1 MTRFLTSEFFGGGPF
16 AAVVDRQERTLDAS
30 MKTLA
35 SLLIPLLILIVSGCD
50 SRDVQQAASASGPT
64 QDTPASVQA
73 QTCVI
78 NLDDRRK
85 AFDEALPTIGVILFD
100 DVLMTEVTAPI
111 DVFSKPREDGTKLFN
126 VVTVAES
133 VQPVATESGLRILPD
148 YTFADCPKLTVL
160 VVPSAYDMTDIVRN
174 GEIVSFIKKQNVNS
188 DFTMS
193 NCAGSQLIGESGIA
207 DGRKIVTYIG
217 GGQEL
222 QKKYPNL
229 TVQDDQRVSFVED
242 GKFLSSNGNLA
253 SYISALELLEKMSDK
268 QHREFVESYLY
279 LERLT
284 GWEKPQRQDE

>member
-1 MTRFLTSEFFGGGPF
+1 
-16 AAVVDRQERTLDAS
+16 

-35 SLLIPLLILIVSGCD
+35 IISIPLLIIIASGCD
-50 SRDVQQAASASGPT
+50 SNDVPQAATAAPLT
-64 QDTPASVQA
+64 QDTPPSAQA

-78 NLDDRRK
+78 NLDTCRK
-85 AFDEALPTIGVILFD
+85 TFDEKLPTIGVILFD

-111 DVFSKPREDGTKLFN
+111 DVFSKPHEDGTKLFN
-126 VVTVAES
+126 VVTVAETI
-133 VQPVATESGLRILPD
+133 QPVATESGLRILPD
-148 YTFADCPKLTVL
+148 YTFDDCPKLTVL
-160 VVPSAYDMTDIVRN
+160 VVPSAYEMTDIVRN
-174 GEIVSFIKKQNVNS
+174 GQIVTFIKKQNVNS
-188 DFTMS
+188 EFTMS

-222 QKKYPNL
+222 QKKYPAL
-229 TVQDDQRVSFVED
+229 TVQDDQTVSFVED

-268 QHREFVESYLY
+268 QHRAFVESYLY

-284 GWEKPQRQDE
+284 GWEKPKRQPK